1 MKVKKNTLFQL
12 PKKFALHFKIVFII
26 LQIYVLI
33 LILDI
38 TTVNGFLVLF
48 FWVHF
53 SIVKLTRTLD
63 KPIPRLSVKYVSV
76 FAVSLIVLLFSIK
89 GIWSY
94 FFAVC

>member
-1 MKVKKNTLFQL
+1 M
-12 PKKFALHFKIVFII
+12 
-26 LQIYVLI
+26 
-33 LILDI
+33 D
-38 TTVNGFLVLF
+38 F
-48 FWVHF
+48 FYYYFFFVHL

-63 KPIPRLSVKYVSV
+63 KPFPRLSVKYVSV

>member
-1 MKVKKNTLFQL
+1 ML
-12 PKKFALHFKIVFII
+12 II

-33 LILDI
+33 VILGII
-38 TTVNGFLVLF
+38 TTVNGFLF
-48 FWVHF
+48 YIHF

-63 KPIPRLSVKYVSV
+63 KPIPRLSVDYVSV

-94 FFAVC
+94 FLQYAKRNSKFLYHTLN